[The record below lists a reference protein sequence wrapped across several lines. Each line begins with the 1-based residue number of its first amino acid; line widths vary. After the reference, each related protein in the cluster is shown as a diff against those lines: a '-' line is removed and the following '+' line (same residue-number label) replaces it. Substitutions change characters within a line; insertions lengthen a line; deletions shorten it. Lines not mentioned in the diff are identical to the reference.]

1 MVKSYRHIVR
11 GQASNLEK
19 ACNYLRATLG
29 DSIWLQKLTDAAD
42 TIRTLQTKGD
52 EWTVEIEDMD
62 LPIDGNPRHL
72 KPNTLKNNLKLFVS
86 IKMKG
91 NGKKW
96 DNNEDCIEDLCFSVR
111 IQEKDQTDPDNV
123 YQMGFHIDKVGDGDD
138 KNEMHPLYHVH
149 FVNESKAGEIESLG
163 MDVPRLSHHPV
174 DLFLGLMLVFANF
187 NKEAYEKLKENGNF
201 IGLCMDSA
209 NHIITPYYSRLAA
222 PIWGEGN
229 IGEFEKSLCP
239 YLAL

>member
-1 MVKSYRHIVR
+1 MAKNYKHIVR
-11 GQASNLEK
+11 SQASNLEK
-19 ACNYLRATLG
+19 ACSCLRTTLG
-29 DSIWLQKLTDAAD
+29 DSIWLQKLTEAAD
-42 TIRTLQTKGD
+42 TIKVQQTRGD
-52 EWTVEIEDMD
+52 EWIVEIEDMD
-62 LPIDGNPRHL
+62 LPIDGKPRHL
-72 KPNTLKNNLKLFVS
+72 KPANLENNLKLFVS

-111 IQEKDQTDPDNV
+111 IQEKEKADPANEFLT
-123 YQMGFHIDKVGDGDD
+123 GFHIDKMGKGDD

-149 FVNESKAGEIESLG
+149 FMNESKVGEIESLG

-187 NKEAYEKLKENGNF
+187 NKDTYEKLKEDGNF
-201 IGLCMDSA
+201 IGLCKESA
-209 NHIITPYYSRLAA
+209 NHIITPYFNRLAS

-229 IGEFEKSLCP
+229 VGDFEKSLCP